1 MKIDFKS
8 ILILAL
14 LITTCFFVY
23 KSMFNNVD
31 VISKDVYEKLNN
43 DFIILKYQKNENDEK
58 IKSLMTGYDSI
69 VKLDLKLKLDIYE
82 LDKKILIYN
91 RESIKS
97 EKYLKDIIYKQ
108 IEFRNRIE
116 LLQNNPVNRVDD
128 ELLISIKNKTK

>member
-1 MKIDFKS
+1 
-8 ILILAL
+8 
-14 LITTCFFVY
+14 
-23 KSMFNNVD
+23 MFNNVD

>member
-8 ILILAL
+8 ISIIVL

>member
-8 ILILAL
+8 ISIIVL

-128 ELLISIKNKTK
+128 ELLISINN